1 MRHLIAIVTCFLVA
15 GIASAQPLTLDTA
28 RTLMQKKDFKAAK
41 AELEKIV
48 AKEPA
53 NGAALL
59 ELARTTRE
67 LGELD
72 ASIAA
77 ATKALAIPFQPRIS
91 RLELAMSLA
100 LNGDRDAAIGE
111 IEQIAAMGANKG
123 IAERVRSAPAFAGF
137 KGDARFE
144 AVVAKLVPCGTPE
157 YRHFDF
163 WLGNWEV
170 RDPAG
175 NVVGRNDVT
184 LHLDGCMLME
194 SWTSGA
200 GHAGMSMN
208 FFEPTDGSWNQ
219 IFLDNTGVPS
229 SWPPLKGKLVDGK
242 MVLTSPAGVSPLTR
256 WTWLKTDDG
265 RVRQM
270 AEQLGDDGKTWS
282 VIWDS
287 YYSKVK

>member
-1 MRHLIAIVTCFLVA
+1 MRRFITLVSFIVFA
-15 GIASAQPLTLDTA
+15 GLASAQQSAVDGA
-28 RTLMQKKDFKAAK
+28 RKLMQEKKYKEAR

-48 AKEPA
+48 AKSPA

-67 LGELD
+67 LGDLD
-72 ASIAA
+72 ASNAA
-77 ATKALAIPFQPRIS
+77 AKKALAIPFQPRIS

-100 LNGDRDAAIGE
+100 LRGDRDTAIGE

-123 IAERVRSAPAFAGF
+123 IAERVRSAPAFAGYT
-137 KGDARFE
+137 GDAHFD
-144 AVVAKLVPCGTPE
+144 ALLAKLVPCGTPE

-163 WLGNWEV
+163 WLGNWDV

-194 SWTSGA
+194 SWLSVA

-208 FFEPTDGSWNQ
+208 FFEPADGSWNQ
-219 IFLDNTGVPS
+219 IFVDNTGVPS
-229 SWPPLKGKLVDGK
+229 SWPPLKGELVDGK
-242 MVLTSPAGVSPLTR
+242 MILSSPASISPQTR
-256 WTWLKTDDG
+256 WIWSKTNDG